1 MAGGLFIS
9 YRRSDSADFS
19 GRVADFF
26 EYRYPDVRVF
36 FDMVAIE
43 PGEDF
48 VKAIE
53 RRIASSE
60 VVLAMIGETWLS
72 AADSAGKRRLDDPGD
87 FVRLELASALSTGT
101 RIIPVLLENAR
112 MPGEDELPEPLKGLA
127 RCNAQFIRG
136 QAFKRD
142 AEHLGEFIREFLQN
156 SAKPMQVAPQPVQRQ
171 VDSPVKQALFSAYE
185 SYVNTAPEGG
195 FITVENPAG
204 QWIQF
209 ASDGADEDEGM
220 INFPIAGLA
229 PHQQETARRLL
240 LESVDASTDTILDDD
255 MTIVISA
262 PNEAAY
268 LTRITMDIYEHVYG
282 ALPASPFI
290 TRVEA

>member
-26 EYRYPDVRVF
+26 EYRYRDVRVF

-48 VKAIE
+48 VEAIE

-60 VVLAMIGETWLS
+60 VVLAMIGESWLS
-72 AADSAGKRRLDDPGD
+72 AADSAGNRRLDDPND
-87 FVRLELASALSTGT
+87 FVRLELANALATGT
-101 RIIPVLLENAR
+101 RVIPVLLENAR
-112 MPGEDELPEPLKGLA
+112 MPGEEELPEPLKGLA

-136 QAFKRD
+136 QAFRRD

-156 SAKPMQVAPQPVQRQ
+156 SARPIQVAPQPAQRQ
-171 VDSPVKQALFSAYE
+171 AESPVKQALFAAYE
-185 SYVNTAPEGG
+185 TYVNTAPEGG
-195 FITVENPAG
+195 FITVENEAG

-209 ASDGADEDEGM
+209 ASDGPGEAQGM
-220 INFPIAGLA
+220 INFPIEGLT
-229 PHQQETARRLL
+229 PHQQDTARRLL
-240 LESVDASTDTILDDD
+240 LESVDAEGNEILDDD
-255 MTIVISA
+255 MTIIISA
-262 PNEAAY
+262 PNDPAY
-268 LTRITMDIYEHVYG
+268 LTRLTLDIFEHVYG
-282 ALPASPFI
+282 ALPATPFKAQ
-290 TRVEA
+290 VEA